1 MMAIAIAIVACAWA
15 QNKFP
20 DGYLNNDT
28 TRGIIIQNGQKT
40 LRK

>member
-1 MMAIAIAIVACAWA
+1 VPQATAAHHAAPTPAYTV
-15 QNKFP
+15 
-20 DGYLNNDT
+20 DGTPANDT